1 MNGKAYRVAL
11 YGLCIAL
18 AFILSYL
25 ESLIPIQ
32 MVPGMKIGLTNLVVL
47 IALYYLNAKA
57 AFVVNFV
64 RILLVAFTF
73 GNLQSLCYSAAGGM
87 LAYLV
92 MLGLKSTKHFAMV
105 TVSVAGSVVHNVG
118 QILVAMLMVE
128 TTSVA
133 WYLAVLTISGVVSGV
148 VVGILGGVVLT
159 KLPENLRKE

>member
-1 MNGKAYRVAL
+1 MNGKTYRIAL

-32 MVPGMKIGLTNLVVL
+32 MIPGMKIGLTNLVVL
-47 IALYYLNAKA
+47 IAFYYLDARA
-57 AFVVNFV
+57 AFVINLV

-92 MLGLKSTKHFAMV
+92 MLLLKRTRHFAMV
-105 TVSVAGSVVHNVG
+105 TVSVAGGVFHNVG
-118 QILVAMLMVE
+118 QILVAMWMVE
-128 TTSVA
+128 TTSVI
-133 WYLAVLTISGVVSGV
+133 WYLSVLIISGVVSGI
-148 VVGILGGVVLT
+148 VVGVLGGMVLE
-159 KLPENLRKE
+159 KLPDHMRKE

>member
-1 MNGKAYRVAL
+1 MNGKTYRIAL

-32 MVPGMKIGLTNLVVL
+32 MMPGMKVGLTNLVVL

-57 AFVVNFV
+57 AFVINLV

-73 GNLQSLCYSAAGGM
+73 GNLQSLCYSAAGGI

-92 MLGLKSTKHFAMV
+92 MVGLKSTKRFAIV
-105 TVSVAGSVVHNVG
+105 TVSVAGSIFHNVG
-118 QILVAMLMVE
+118 QILVAMVMVE
-128 TTSVA
+128 TTSIS
-133 WYLAVLTISGVVSGV
+133 WYLAVLTISGIAAGI
-148 VVGILGGVVLT
+148 VVGTLGGIVLT
-159 KLPENLRKE
+159 KLPQDMRKE